1 MAGSSVRKKTPKAV
15 GGSRTQKAVV
25 SSRATS
31 GESVSPL
38 NLADIKEL
46 FVLMRENEIAELQLE
61 QDKTKIHIV
70 SKGAAPASNPAMMSM
85 MTGVPQMINMHPA
98 HASHQQ
104 VMQVPL
110 TAETAGASAVTT
122 GEAAAVEAA
131 EPSNAKT
138 IYSPMVGTFYSAPAP
153 DAPQFVK
160 PGDAVSEETVLCI
173 IEAMKLMNEIKAE
186 TKGRVLRILVENG
199 VPVEFNQPLFLIEP

>member
-1 MAGSSVRKKTPKAV
+1 MAGSSVRKKT
-15 GGSRTQKAVV
+15 QKAVV
-25 SSRATS
+25 SSRTTS

-98 HASHQQ
+98 HVPHQQ
-104 VMQVPL
+104 VMQVPV
-110 TAETAGASAVTT
+110 TGDVTGISAGAG
-122 GEAAAVEAA
+122 GEGAAGESS

-153 DAPQFVK
+153 DAPSFVK
-160 PGDAVSEETVLCI
+160 PGDPVSEETVLCI